1 MRWWR
6 KKASDPSDAVAAS
19 PDGDTAPKGGASSSA
34 GDAVDSSSEARQAA
48 EEPTVEAT
56 IEPSNEAAA
65 VDASSVN
72 AISPSAADDLAI
84 RPTYELAKQS
94 REPRGSLLSSIVGS
108 VVEAWDEVRINRT
121 RVLLSLI
128 GIGVAVCALATV
140 VGAGA
145 VFGQAQTEQYE
156 RSSGRP
162 ATLMGYPPFS
172 QTTQQPVEAAQYF
185 ELMDTLVER
194 YQVSHATVVRRGSA
208 SVQLPNGTQFTAV
221 QGVSDKFGVMH
232 RVDVVVGRWL
242 SEEDGTRLA
251 PAVVI
256 NDNFYDQLG
265 RPDLRTHP
273 TIELKAESLTTA
285 VIVGVLAPEPNQ
297 TGLSLSLL
305 DEPYRQLVGAAAANE
320 GDISYE
326 IWVPE
331 EQAAQL
337 ADLLN
342 RDIAAVFGDDINPS
356 INRNDYL
363 AWGGP
368 NPLEP
373 LQWAIG
379 GIAALILL
387 LGALGLVNI
396 SLVTVKYR
404 VREIG
409 VRRAFGATAGRVFFA
424 VMMESVVATIAA
436 GVIGV
441 AVSIAI
447 VQNPAV
453 QDLIAPGVQDLPPY
467 PLEAAMIALGASAA
481 VGVLAGLMPAL
492 LAVKVKV
499 IDAIRY

>member
-1 MRWWR
+1 MRWFR
-6 KKASDPSDAVAAS
+6 KKHGGSADAET
-19 PDGDTAPKGGASSSA
+19 PL
-34 GDAVDSSSEARQAA
+34 
-48 EEPTVEAT
+48 
-56 IEPSNEAAA
+56 AAA
-65 VDASSVN
+65 LPVAGATDQLV
-72 AISPSAADDLAI
+72 ADVVVPPI
-84 RPTYELAKQS
+84 NELAKTA
-94 REPRGSLLSSIVGS
+94 REPRGSLLSGLVGS

-156 RSSGRP
+156 KSSGRP
-162 ATLMGYPPFS
+162 ATLMAYPPFS
-172 QTTQQPVEAAQYF
+172 RTTNEQVDSGQFF
-185 ELMDTLVER
+185 ELMATLTER
-194 YQVSHATVVRRGSA
+194 YQVSHSTPIRRGSA
-208 SVQLPNGTQFTAV
+208 QLQLANGLQFTAL

-232 RVDVVVGRWL
+232 RVDVAQGRWL
-242 SEEDGTRLA
+242 AETDGRRLA

-256 NDNFYDQLG
+256 NNELYDKLG

-273 TIELKAESLTTA
+273 TLELAAENTTTV
-285 VIVGVLAPEPNQ
+285 VIVGVLAPEPYPS
-297 TGLSLSLL
+297 GLSMSML
-305 DEPYRQLVGAAAANE
+305 EPQYRELVGAAASNE
-320 GDISYE
+320 GDLSFE
-326 IWVPE
+326 LWVPE
-331 EQAAQL
+331 EQSAQL
-337 ADLLN
+337 SDLIN
-342 RDIAAVFGDDINPS
+342 RDMQARFGDGIDPS
-356 INRNDYL
+356 VNRSDYL

-373 LQWAIG
+373 LQWVIG
-379 GIAALILL
+379 GIAGLILM

-396 SLVTVKYR
+396 SLVTVRYR

-453 QDLIAPGVQDLPPY
+453 QNLIAPGVQDLPPY
-467 PLEAAMIALGASAA
+467 PLEAALIALAASAA

-492 LAVKVKV
+492 VAVKVKV

>member
-1 MRWWR
+1 MRWFR
-6 KKASDPSDAVAAS
+6 KKNRASGDAATPDAAAPEASAREAAAREVATPIGPPATDVVVRPASDPAK
-19 PDGDTAPKGGASSSA
+19 PK
-34 GDAVDSSSEARQAA
+34 
-48 EEPTVEAT
+48 
-56 IEPSNEAAA
+56 
-65 VDASSVN
+65 
-72 AISPSAADDLAI
+72 
-84 RPTYELAKQS
+84 
-94 REPRGSLLSSIVGS
+94 REPRGSLLSSLVGS

-145 VFGQAQTEQYE
+145 VFGQSQTEEYE
-156 RSSGRP
+156 KQSGRP
-162 ATLMGYPPFS
+162 ATIMAYPPFS
-172 QTTQQPVEAAQYF
+172 PITNEQADSAQFF

-194 YQVSHATVVRRGSA
+194 YEVSHSTSIRRGSA
-208 SVQLPNGTQFTAV
+208 SVQLADGTQFTAV
-221 QGVSDKFGVMH
+221 LAIDVKYGVMH
-232 RVDVVVGRWL
+232 RLDVAEGRWL
-242 SEEDGTRLA
+242 TEADEQRLA
-251 PAVVI
+251 PSVVI
-256 NDNFYDQLG
+256 NDELYEKLG

-273 TIELKAESLTTA
+273 TIELSADTVTTA
-285 VIVGVLAPEPNQ
+285 VVVGVLAPVPYSS
-297 TGLSLSLL
+297 GLSISVL
-305 DEPYRQLVGAAAANE
+305 EAPYRALVGSTAANE
-320 GDISYE
+320 AEASFE
-326 IWVPE
+326 LWVPE
-331 EQAAQL
+331 EQSSQL
-337 ADLLN
+337 VEILN
-342 RDIAAVFGDDINPS
+342 RDMRAQYGDDVQSNVD
-356 INRNDYL
+356 RNDYL

-373 LQWAIG
+373 LQWVIG
-379 GIAALILL
+379 GIAGLILL

-453 QDLIAPGVQDLPPY
+453 QNLIAPSVQDLPPY
-467 PLEAAMIALGASAA
+467 PLEAALIALAASAA

-492 LAVKVKV
+492 VAVKVKV

>member
-1 MRWWR
+1 MRWFRR
-6 KKASDPSDAVAAS
+6 KNRESADAATPDSVTSDSATPDSSTSDAAPQGTEVSEVAV
-19 PDGDTAPKGGASSSA
+19 PD
-34 GDAVDSSSEARQAA
+34 AA
-48 EEPTVEAT
+48 TPNAQ
-56 IEPSNEAAA
+56 PSTD
-65 VDASSVN
+65 VVVR
-72 AISPSAADDLAI
+72 PS
-84 RPTYELAKQS
+84 YELAKPR
-94 REPRGSLLSSIVGS
+94 REPRGSLLSSLVGS

-156 RSSGRP
+156 KQSGRP
-162 ATLMGYPPFS
+162 ATIMAYPPFS
-172 QTTQQPVEAAQYF
+172 MTTNEQADSAQFF

-194 YQVSHATVVRRGSA
+194 YQVSHSTSIRRGSA
-208 SVQLPNGTQFTAV
+208 SIQLANGRQFTALM
-221 QGVSDKFGVMH
+221 GVGDKYGVMH
-232 RVDVVVGRWL
+232 RLDVAEGRWL
-242 SEEDGTRLA
+242 TEADEQRLA
-251 PAVVI
+251 PSVVI
-256 NDNFYDQLG
+256 NDVLYEKLG

-273 TIELKAESLTTA
+273 TIELSADTVTTA
-285 VIVGVLAPEPNQ
+285 VVVGVLAPVPN
-297 TGLSLSLL
+297 TSGLSISIL
-305 DEPYRQLVGAAAANE
+305 EAPYRALVGSTAANQGE
-320 GDISYE
+320 VSFE
-326 IWVPE
+326 LWVPE
-331 EQAAQL
+331 EQSSQLVELLDRDMRAQY
-337 ADLLN
+337 
-342 RDIAAVFGDDINPS
+342 GDDVQPN

-373 LQWAIG
+373 LQWVIG
-379 GIAALILL
+379 GIAGLILL

-409 VRRAFGATAGRVFFA
+409 VRRAFGATASRVFFA

-441 AVSIAI
+441 AISIAI

-453 QDLIAPGVQDLPPY
+453 QNLIAPSVQDLPPY
-467 PLEAAMIALGASAA
+467 PLEAALIALAASAA

-492 LAVKVKV
+492 VAVKVKV

>member
-1 MRWWR
+1 MRWRR
-6 KKASDPSDAVAAS
+6 KKASEPSDAV
-19 PDGDTAPKGGASSSA
+19 
-34 GDAVDSSSEARQAA
+34 
-48 EEPTVEAT
+48 EPTVEAT
-56 IEPSNEAAA
+56 IEPSD
-65 VDASSVN
+65 DATSAGASR
-72 AISPSAADDLAI
+72 SAADDLAI
-84 RPTYELAKQS
+84 RQTSELAKPT

-156 RSSGRP
+156 KSSGRP
-162 ATLMGYPPFS
+162 ATLMGYPPYS
-172 QTTQQPVEAAQYF
+172 QATQQPVDAAQYF
-185 ELMDTLVER
+185 ELMDTLAER
-194 YQVSHATVVRRGSA
+194 YQVSHSTAVRRGSA

-221 QGVSDKFGVMH
+221 QGVNDKFGVMH

-242 SEEDGTRLA
+242 SEQDGTRLA

-256 NDNFYDQLG
+256 NDIFYEELG

-273 TIELKAESLTTA
+273 AIEIKAETLTTA
-285 VIVGVLAPEPNQ
+285 VIVGVLAPEANQ
-297 TGLSLSLL
+297 TGFSLSML
-305 DEPYRQLVGAAAANE
+305 DEPYRHLVGAAAANE
-320 GDISYE
+320 GDMSYE

-356 INRNDYL
+356 VNRNDYL

-387 LGALGLVNI
+387 LGALGLINI

-447 VQNPAV
+447 VQNPAI
-453 QDLIAPGVQDLPPY
+453 QNLIAPGVQDLPPY
-467 PLEAAMIALGASAA
+467 PLEAALIALGASAA
-481 VGVLAGLMPAL
+481 VGVLAGFMPAL
-492 LAVKVKV
+492 VAVKVKV